1 MKLAFP
7 NSITTFTAQQA
18 DANARRPSDFH
29 SKSKLKLRQKR
40 EPLDVELVRG
50 VLYYFSAGFFFLQ
63 SCNPPPRGHR
73 SMGRDWPVNRPMH
86 VSSRDSPQ
94 SLEFWEDGR
103 LSLQNRIFWGL
114 LPDSR

>member
-29 SKSKLKLRQKR
+29 PKSKLKLRQKR

-50 VLYYFSAGFFFLQ
+50 VLYYFQPDSFFF
-63 SCNPPPRGHR
+63 
-73 SMGRDWPVNRPMH
+73 
-86 VSSRDSPQ
+86 
-94 SLEFWEDGR
+94 SLATPLRRTPEHGQR
-103 LSLQNRIFWGL
+103 LAG
-114 LPDSR
+114 